1 MAEQKEF
8 RESKAGQDFHRPQLI
23 IHAGTHK
30 TASTYIQERLH
41 RNSTLMLR
49 LGFEIQDPQNHRPK
63 PKKLVADLCKR
74 RWNRWQRMLESR
86 DRSRN
91 LLLSAE
97 QFSVPLTDADCISD
111 LRHLARENGYS
122 LHIVIFIRSQLDYIN
137 SRYTYSLRR
146 FYHSLSFEE
155 FVHDALHGR
164 LSNERPRRGLVERRQ
179 DVFDFWNYFQALL
192 EAKQDGL
199 KVTFLPFRQG
209 GVDPFE
215 QFISAVGLSTKIVWK
230 PCESRYFNRSPGT
243 RGVWMARLLSKLLED
258 KNIPVKS
265 IRDSSQIILKEE
277 RRRCWNDP
285 AFWGFSNH
293 LRKQVTRHYS
303 KPNNQFAEAAWGTSW
318 QVAFPDDSDM
328 QRRKRSVYSPAS
340 IGEELRM
347 HAIGAHLL
355 RRVQKQRQP
364 RPWHLL
370 IQPIESFFNL
380 IFPSLTLGWIGAWE
394 SISADQSKN

>member
-1 MAEQKEF
+1 MAEKKEF
-8 RESKAGQDFHRPQLI
+8 RESKAGHRLRPELI

-41 RNSTLMLR
+41 RNSALLLE
-49 LGFEIQDPQNHRPK
+49 LGFDIQDPQNQKPK

-74 RWNRWQRMLESR
+74 RWNRWQRMFESR
-86 DRSRN
+86 DRNRN

-97 QFSVPLTDADCISD
+97 QFAVPLTSRECISN
-111 LRHLARENGYS
+111 LQSLARKNGYS

-146 FYHSLSFEE
+146 FYHNLSFEE
-155 FVHDALHGR
+155 FVHEALHGR
-164 LSNERPRRGLVERRQ
+164 LSNERPQRGSVERRQ
-179 DVFDFWNYFQALL
+179 DVFDFWSYFQALL

-209 GVDPFE
+209 GIDPFE
-215 QFISAVGLSTKIVWK
+215 QFISALGLSTKISWK
-230 PCESRYFNRSPGT
+230 SCESRHFNRSPGT
-243 RGVWMARLLSKLLED
+243 RGVWMARLLSKRLQD
-258 KNIPVKS
+258 KSIPVKS

-285 AFWGFSNH
+285 AFWGFSKH
-293 LRKQVTRHYS
+293 LRQRVTLHYS
-303 KPNNQFAEAAWGTSW
+303 RHNNQFAKAAWGTSW
-318 QVAFPDDSDM
+318 QSAFPDDSDLK
-328 QRRKRSVYSPAS
+328 QRKRSVYSPAS

-355 RRVQKQRQP
+355 RRIQKQRK
-364 RPWHLL
+364 RKPWHLL
-370 IQPIESFFNL
+370 TEPIESASNL
-380 IFPSLTLGWIGAWE
+380 IFPSLTHALIKAWE
-394 SISADQSKN
+394 SVSNDQN